1 MNAAT
6 TQTPRVTL
14 IIAVYN
20 AASTI
25 ARCLDSIA
33 AQTCQSRELIVI
45 DGGSTD
51 GTVDI
56 LRRNANRLSFWIS
69 EPDSGVYSAWNKG
82 LAHARG
88 EWIGF
93 IGADDYLWS
102 PDALERLIREG
113 DQVFPRI
120 RVVYGRVGL
129 VSPSGELIETFG
141 QPWEEIRDEFRDS
154 MALAHPGV
162 VCHRLLFDEHGLFD
176 ESFRISGDY
185 EWLLR
190 ELKNRDARFV
200 DGPLVVGMQAGGM
213 STQARRGMQILSET
227 SRAQAR
233 HGLHPRFVVSA
244 WAGLKACARTSMS
257 LVFGESLAGR
267 LMNQLRRL
275 RARFSAGGRA
285 IHRGL

>member
-6 TQTPRVTL
+6 AKAPRVTL

-20 AASTI
+20 AAPTI
-25 ARCLDSIA
+25 MRCLDSVA
-33 AQTCQSRELIVI
+33 AQTSISRELIVI

-56 LRRNANRLSFWIS
+56 LRRNADRFSYWTS
-69 EPDSGVYSAWNKG
+69 EPDTGVYSAWNKG
-82 LAHARG
+82 LAYAQG

-93 IGADDYLWS
+93 LGADDYLWTA
-102 PDALERLIREG
+102 DALERLVREG
-113 DQVFPRI
+113 DRVCPRI

-129 VSPSGELIETFG
+129 VSPSGDLIETFG
-141 QPWEEIRDEFRDS
+141 RPWREIRGEFRNR
-154 MALAHPGV
+154 MALTHPGV
-162 VCHRLLFDEHGLFD
+162 SCHRSLFAEHGLFD

-190 ELKNRDARFV
+190 ELKEGDAQFI

-227 SRAQAR
+227 ARAQAK
-233 HGLHPRFVVSA
+233 HGLRPGPVVWA
-244 WAGLKACARTSMS
+244 WTSLKAFARTGTS
-257 LVFGESLAGR
+257 LVFGELLAGR
-267 LMNQLRRL
+267 FMNQLRRL
-275 RARFSAGGRA
+275 RARFSSEGRA
-285 IHRGL
+285 VHRRL